1 MSGGTPPPE
10 AASRLRDDGRLADQ
24 AIACLAA
31 PVAQAPA
38 APRRRGDT
46 APARAVYSSD
56 LTVDEAIL
64 LAETG
69 ARPRRLVI
77 GCSIYHV
84 GWAGTSTG
92 YGEGELEGVTEA
104 MRSARMLATRRLLAD
119 AQQAGGDVVVGVRLT
134 IESYG
139 RLAEFTA
146 IGTAV
151 ARDGYPAGR
160 AAAVATDLSGQ
171 DFYLLDRAGYEPC
184 GLVFGNCVYYAP
196 PNWTASYSM
205 NNVELDAPTRAVT
218 RAREL
223 AMARL
228 QHEAEALQ
236 AIGVV
241 GVTVSQRP
249 HPFWR
254 GAAIEFLAVGTA
266 VRLKR
271 EAGRA
276 AEPRSFEI
284 RPVVELE
291 DAVVATDPGSI
302 TGHPQEG

>member
-1 MSGGTPPPE
+1 MSE
-10 AASRLRDDGRLADQ
+10 SRLSDEGRLADL
-24 AIACLAA
+24 AIACLAS
-31 PVAQAPA
+31 PLGTPA
-38 APRRRGDT
+38 RSVRGRRGDGSEV
-46 APARAVYSSD
+46 AVYSSD

-77 GCSIYHV
+77 GCSIFHV

-92 YGEGELEGVTEA
+92 YGEGELQGVTEA
-104 MRSARMLATRRLLAD
+104 MRSARTLATRRLLAD
-119 AQQAGGDVVVGVRLT
+119 AQAAGGDVVVGVRLS
-134 IESYG
+134 IESRG

-151 ARDGYPAGR
+151 ARADDRRGR
-160 AAAVATDLSGQ
+160 SSPVATDLSGQ

-196 PNWTASYSM
+196 PNWASWSTT
-205 NNVELDAPTRAVT
+205 NIELDAPTRAVT

-223 AMARL
+223 AMERL
-228 QHEAEALQ
+228 QQEAQALQ
-236 AIGVV
+236 AVGVV

-254 GAAIEFLAVGTA
+254 GSAIEFLAVGTA

-271 EAGRA
+271 QAGHHG
-276 AEPRSFEI
+276 EHQKIDI
-284 RPVVELE
+284 RTVVELE
-291 DAVVATDPGSI
+291 DAVVATDPGAI
-302 TGHPQEG
+302 TGRAEGH